1 MIAHS
6 NLSPYYLPPK
16 SDFDAILSLD
26 PRTLPFHMLSTQRD
40 MLERMRRVVET
51 TIAAAKKDQYLAR
64 IAQRLVEVDEAIA
77 THNANT
83 RAKIVADQMRHAA
96 MVAQAQRE
104 LREHTLHQVEAARYA
119 IGDDTSL
126 LFPEAYPRSK
136 KNQPPAFP
144 PSLIGSPPTSGPGSP
159 LFGDGL
165 QFSPFDGEMW
175 GLP

>member
-1 MIAHS
+1 MIANS
-6 NLSPYYLPPK
+6 QLSPHYVPRK

-40 MLERMRRVVET
+40 SLERMRHVVET
-51 TIAAAKKDQYLAR
+51 TIAAAKKGQYLAH
-64 IAQRLVEVDEAIA
+64 IARRLVEVDEAIA

-83 RAKIVADQMRHAA
+83 RAMIVADQMRHAA

-104 LREHTLHQVEAARYA
+104 LREHTLRQVEAGGYA
-119 IGDDTSL
+119 IGDETSL
-126 LFPEAYPRSK
+126 LFPEARSN
-136 KNQPPAFP
+136 KNQPLAFP

-165 QFSPFDGEMW
+165 QFSPFDGGVW
-175 GLP
+175 GFP

>member
-1 MIAHS
+1 MIANS
-6 NLSPYYLPPK
+6 QLSPHYVPRK

-40 MLERMRRVVET
+40 SLERMHRVVET
-51 TIAAAKKDQYLAR
+51 TIAAAKKGQYLAH
-64 IAQRLVEVDEAIA
+64 IARRLVEVDEAIA

-83 RAKIVADQMRHAA
+83 RAMIVADQMRHAA

-104 LREHTLHQVEAARYA
+104 LREHTLHQVEAGGYA
-119 IGDDTSL
+119 NGNGTSF
-126 LFPEAYPRSK
+126 LFPEAHPRSN

-165 QFSPFDGEMW
+165 QFSPFDGGVW